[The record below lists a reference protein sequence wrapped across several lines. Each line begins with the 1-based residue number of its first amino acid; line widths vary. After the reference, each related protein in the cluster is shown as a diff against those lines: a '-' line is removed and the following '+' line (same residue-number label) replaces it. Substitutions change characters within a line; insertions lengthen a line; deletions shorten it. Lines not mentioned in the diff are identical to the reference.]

1 MRALAVTAQLCGPE
15 LERYGRCVA
24 ASPGSWHRDCHQ
36 LSLSVTECASN
47 HPLVRRIRRDCSD
60 SFGAF
65 ERCLRERPRS
75 AAECGPHVSQ
85 FLLCAQNGRSS
96 GGVVP
101 RNVPASLPNPLGSRD
116 GGGIW
121 EYGTRIRCRPGNG
134 GNTGDIGI
142 WDIGTSG
149 WGMGTW

>member
-1 MRALAVTAQLCGPE
+1 REALAVTARLCGPE

-75 AAECGPHVSQ
+75 AAECGPHVNR
-85 FLLCAQNGRSS
+85 FLLCAQSVTHGDTHGDTH
-96 GGVVP
+96 GGTQ
-101 RNVPASLPNPLGSRD
+101 GGTHRD
-116 GGGIW
+116 
-121 EYGTRIRCRPGNG
+121 
-134 GNTGDIGI
+134 
-142 WDIGTSG
+142 
-149 WGMGTW
+149 

>member
-1 MRALAVTAQLCGPE
+1 MEALAVTAQLCGPE

-47 HPLVRRIRRDCSD
+47 HAFPVFPRCFPDVLPLPRSPLVRRIRRDCSD

-85 FLLCAQNGRSS
+85 FLLCAQNVTQRDTPSATSS
-96 GGVVP
+96 ASPGGTP
-101 RNVPASLPNPLGSRD
+101 SATPSATSTENP
-116 GGGIW
+116 W
-121 EYGTRIRCRPGNG
+121 N
-134 GNTGDIGI
+134 
-142 WDIGTSG
+142 
-149 WGMGTW
+149 